1 MNSRSRTLVLL
12 AALGVVAPMA
22 CVAESVPDGVT
33 ETGNPP
39 VVERDRIGV
48 DLDGD
53 VAKVTGSPGAV
64 PEGSKVRIEN
74 TRSGA
79 AKTATAGDDGSFAV
93 EVPARA
99 GDAIEIEVK
108 GEGGTLRIAID
119 VSAGSTDAGDGTP
132 EVSESTNPE
141 DSDTDEP
148 NPPVNPEDSGATG
161 TCEEMETELRV
172 EYGALANDVDK
183 SCTQNSDCVKLSTP
197 LECLTWTCRTQE
209 PVSVAGQAQVDAKLP
224 ALEAKCDAMEAAG
237 CTGGFLPCPAP
248 FPGEVQCVEGLC
260 ATGSGAPE
268 ANSCDTATQNFEA
281 LNEGFWDDVDVRC
294 EEDDDCVVAPVDP
307 SCGTDVYRA
316 VAKTEANELEA
327 LAPEINQVC
336 EPYLGNCTLL
346 SIEYPKPTQAGCNA
360 NVCEIEINPDCNSA
374 ANESAAG
381 LREFIGDLDKSC
393 TQDDECV
400 ITNYVTDCSSDC
412 TEVVVATA
420 NVDAIEAKR
429 AALSTEICGEFVRA
443 DCEGSCT
450 AIDQFPNGPGCVE
463 GQCGAKPD
471 DPAE

>member
-39 VVERDRIGV
+39 VVERDRIAV

-119 VSAGSTDAGDGTP
+119 VSAGSADAGDGTP
-132 EVSESTNPE
+132 ELSESTNPE

-148 NPPVNPEDSGATG
+148 TPPVNPEDSGVQG
-161 TCEEMETELRV
+161 GYCGELEAALRL

-224 ALEAKCDAMEAAG
+224 ALDAKCAEMLAID
-237 CTGGFLPCPAP
+237 CPTGFIPCPAP
-248 FPGEVQCVEGLC
+248 FPGEVACVEGMC
-260 ATGSGAPE
+260 TTGVDVPASA
-268 ANSCDTATQNFEA
+268 CDTFATWIDE
-281 LNEGFWDDVDVRC
+281 FWQGVDDSC
-294 EEDDDCVVAPVDP
+294 EQDDDCVVAPVDP
-307 SCGTDVYRA
+307 SCGTAQYHA
-316 VAKTEANELEA
+316 VAKTERAVLEGRST
-327 LAPEINQVC
+327 EIDQF
-336 EPYLGNCTLL
+336 CTNRGECPTPD
-346 SIEYPKPTQAGCNA
+346 IEFPKPQLAACNV
-360 NVCEIEINPDCNSA
+360 NQCEIVINPDCNSVA
-374 ANESAAG
+374 TASASQ
-381 LREFIGDLDKSC
+381 LRDFISDLDNSC
-393 TQDDECV
+393 TEDAECM
-400 ITNYVTDCSSDC
+400 ITNFTTSCSSDC
-412 TEVVVATA
+412 TEVVVATTFA
-420 NVDAIEAKR
+420 DAIEAKR
-429 AALSTEICGEFVRA
+429 AELSTEVCGDFTRD
-443 DCEGSCT
+443 DCGGGCP